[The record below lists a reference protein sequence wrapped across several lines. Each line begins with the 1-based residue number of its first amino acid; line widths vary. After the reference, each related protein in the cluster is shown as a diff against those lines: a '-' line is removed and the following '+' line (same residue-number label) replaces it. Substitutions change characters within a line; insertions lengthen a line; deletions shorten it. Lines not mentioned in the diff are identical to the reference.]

1 MNKNLKWII
10 LYIIL
15 NLILIII
22 PQAQKNNEI
31 KIQLDVEESIE
42 IIPKVEILTDKEFI
56 NEIESVLKT
65 ENGIQRNYTYDKQ
78 NLEYI
83 DIYEV
88 DINLKGEKS
97 ELDNV
102 IKNICKLEKFN
113 INELIIDYTK
123 IPAEANIK
131 LISMGGKNG

>member
-15 NLILIII
+15 NLVLIII

-56 NEIESVLKT
+56 NEIESVLKM
-65 ENGIQRNYTYDKQ
+65 ENSIQKNYTYDKQ

-97 ELDNV
+97 KLDNV

>member
-56 NEIESVLKT
+56 NEIESVLKM

>member
-15 NLILIII
+15 NLVLIII

-42 IIPKVEILTDKEFI
+42 IIPKVEILIDKEFI